1 MDNLYDL
8 RYERKF
14 LIEHLDK
21 QEVKT
26 LIKMNSAKFSPVFI
40 TRKINNIYLD
50 TLDLSSY
57 YDNIEGNNFRKKI
70 RIRWYGKFFGKIEKP
85 VLEYK
90 LKNGLMGRKKSY
102 VLNEFYLDE
111 NTTNAELKQLILSSN
126 LPMDIKNEVVSLQPT
141 LMNSYKRSYFLSFN
155 NICRLTLDYNL
166 KYYRVL
172 LTGNNFFHIEKENNI
187 LVVELKYKEKDDSI
201 ARDVG
206 ANLPFKLTK
215 SSKYIMGL
223 EKVYL

>member
-1 MDNLYDL
+1 
-8 RYERKF
+8 
-14 LIEHLDK
+14 
-21 QEVKT
+21 
-26 LIKMNSAKFSPVFI
+26 MNSAKFSPVFI

-70 RIRWYGKFFGKIEKP
+70 RIRWYGKLFGKIEKP

-172 LTGNNFFHIEKENNI
+172 LTGHNFFHIEKEDNI
-187 LVVELKYKEKDDSI
+187 LIVELKYKEMDDSI

>member
-40 TRKINNIYLD
+40 ARKINNIYLD

-70 RIRWYGKFFGKIEKP
+70 RIRWYGKLFGKIEKP